1 MQVSDFENIYRSKYR
16 SLYLYA
22 GDFIAEREVCRDIIS
37 DVFAQLWARRHEIDP
52 ETVDAY
58 LRSAVRNACISYLR
72 RQNRRRELSPEFLN
86 LTDTQQAQLDSMD
99 TRLED
104 LQKAISLLPER
115 TRFALEQCA
124 LNKKSYQET
133 AQMMNI
139 SPDGV
144 RFHIKK
150 AYAFIRQYFKDITTE
165 S

>member
-16 SLYLYA
+16 NLYLYA
-22 GDFIAEREVCRDIIS
+22 GDFIAEREVCRDILS
-37 DVFAQLWARRHEIDP
+37 DVFAQLWMRRSEIDI

-72 RQNRRRELSPEFLN
+72 QHNRYQDLSPEFLN

-99 TRLED
+99 SRIEE

-124 LNKKSYQET
+124 LNQKSYQET
-133 AQMMNI
+133 AQLMNI
-139 SPDGV
+139 TPEGV
-144 RFHIKK
+144 KFHIKK
-150 AYAFIRQYFKDITTE
+150 AYSFIRQYFKDKSTE